1 MKLKPWFMD
10 FDPKIG
16 HSSVSMSILPKKKKK
31 TVSTSTFSMKKKC
44 KHELVTYN
52 FFNVI

>member
-1 MKLKPWFMD
+1 MKLKPGFMD

-16 HSSVSMSILPKKKKK
+16 HSSVSTITFSKKK
-31 TVSTSTFSMKKKC
+31 KKKC
-44 KHELVTYN
+44 KHELVTFN

>member
-1 MKLKPWFMD
+1 MD

-16 HSSVSMSILPKKKKK
+16 HSSESMSILPKKKKK
-31 TVSTSTFSMKKKC
+31 KKKTLSTSTFSKKKKC

>member
-1 MKLKPWFMD
+1 MD

-31 TVSTSTFSMKKKC
+31 NR
-44 KHELVTYN
+44 KHEYFLKEKKV
-52 FFNVI
+52 